1 MLTHVTFKYVYNF
14 YLVTDL
20 SHPNTS
26 QLLAQK
32 GMHGDG
38 RWRTHSLNISSS
50 FFSLYTNWS
59 VRVYSES
66 SPRCSNH
73 LSVLLIAVI
82 QVEEHIQTQSSTC
95 M

>member
-50 FFSLYTNWS
+50 FFSLSIQIGVYECTA
-59 VRVYSES
+59 RVAQDAQITLV
-66 SPRCSNH
+66 C
-73 LSVLLIAVI
+73 
-82 QVEEHIQTQSSTC
+82 C
-95 M
+95 